1 MTEANKPKVGD
12 TWYRY
17 EERRYGV
24 ANEFDE
30 VVSTYVK
37 LELIELKV
45 TKVTPKGVWV
55 TRFMTPR
62 FVLLAANKRYAQPTQ
77 AEALESILARKARQ
91 IRILE
96 SQVKQAREVTVLA
109 QRELAKVKPSENAIP
124 VELEDSAELAGWG
137 LGLERVM
144 ERCVFCGTGTRYWH
158 KATNNPVCQCCAS
171 IKTVGDLPK
180 VGLPA

>member
-1 MTEANKPKVGD
+1 MSTAPTPKVGD

-45 TKVTPKGVWV
+45 SKVTPKGVWV
-55 TRFMTPR
+55 MRFLSKK
-62 FVLLAANKRYAQPTQ
+62 FVLTAANKRYAAPTKQ
-77 AEALESILARKARQ
+77 EALESLLARKARQ

-96 SQVKQAREVTVLA
+96 SRMKEARETSVLA
-109 QRELAKVKPSENAIP
+109 ERELVKLKPAADPIP
-124 VELEDSAELAGWG
+124 VEHEDVQALADWNM
-137 LGLERVM
+137 GLEQSM
-144 ERCVFCGTGTRYWH
+144 EHCVFCDSKTRYWH
-158 KATNNPVCQCCAS
+158 KASNNPVCPSCAS
-171 IKTVGDLPK
+171 TKNVSDLPAA
-180 VGLPA
+180 VPA